1 MKLILLD
8 VLKII
13 LDLDGLHLD
22 EDLDL
27 EDLLLDIGLDH
38 LLEKK
43 DLHLE
48 GDPDETPED
57 LELEMM

>member
-1 MKLILLD
+1 MKLILLA

-13 LDLDGLHLD
+13 LDGLHLD

-27 EDLLLDIGLDH
+27 DDLLLDIGLDH

-57 LELEMM
+57 LDLELEMM

>member
-1 MKLILLD
+1 MKLILA

-13 LDLDGLHLD
+13 LDGLHLD

-27 EDLLLDIGLDH
+27 EDLLPDIDLDH